1 MEGSYTAKAGFQWLQ
16 QMRGGNNHTNGWS
29 KIWKLKCPEK
39 IKFLL
44 WTEWHESNPTLQL
57 LHHRGVT
64 SSNICMRCSLC
75 EETFVYVVR
84 DCPVSRDLSKALG
97 FRDHTFFAED
107 NSRTWLCIG
116 TDSSSPFLFLA
127 GVWGAW
133 QVRDLHCLAQTDT
146 CLHQLVRETQH
157 LAATMEVCFGGT

>member
-97 FRDHTFFAED
+97 FRDHTFFCRRQLTYLALYR
-107 NSRTWLCIG
+107 NRFILAIPLPCRGLGGLAGSRPPL
-116 TDSSSPFLFLA
+116 SSSDRHLFA
-127 GVWGAW
+127 SIG
-133 QVRDLHCLAQTDT
+133 
-146 CLHQLVRETQH
+146 
-157 LAATMEVCFGGT
+157 